1 MTTLF
6 FVHGLWTSPRL
17 WENYQSYF
25 SSLGY
30 RTVAP
35 ALPQHFTRNQAQHP
49 SNLGLQDYLD
59 QLEEDYRAIENDA
72 EQIIIIGH
80 AMGCVL
86 AQQLAM
92 RVDPRALILLAPEA
106 PAGIGSA
113 FPPARA
119 LIDTAKT
126 PLFWR
131 KGVKPSY
138 SSAREILFNAM
149 DEDQA
154 RKAYECLCFESG
166 RALHELWFWYLDPES
181 SAKIEREKIHC
192 PVMTLSGNKDK
203 YSSPRIAK
211 RISRHLG
218 QARFYQRLSGFGHML
233 PIEDSKFE
241 AARQMHVW
249 LCWQLGLQNQHIHNQ
264 ASLNTATA

>member
-17 WENYQSYF
+17 WEGYQSYF

-35 ALPQHFTRNQAQHP
+35 ALPQHFTRNQSQHP
-49 SNLGLQDYLD
+49 SNLSLQTYLD
-59 QLEEDYRAIENDA
+59 QIEEDYRAIEQES
-72 EQIIIIGH
+72 EQVVVVGH

-92 RVDPRALILLAPEA
+92 RVDPRALILLSPEA
-106 PAGIGSA
+106 PAGIGPA

-119 LIDTAKT
+119 LIDTATT
-126 PLFWR
+126 PMFWR

-138 SSAREILFNAM
+138 SSAREIMFNAM
-149 DEDQA
+149 DEQQA
-154 RKAYECLCFESG
+154 KKAYDYLCFESG
-166 RALHELWFWYLDPES
+166 RALHELWFWYLDARA
-181 SAKIEREKIHC
+181 SAKVEREQIHC
-192 PVMTLSGNKDK
+192 PVMTLVGNKDQ

-218 QARFYQRLSGFGHML
+218 QGRYFHRLAGFGHML
-233 PIEDSKFE
+233 PLEDSKFE

-249 LCWQLGLQNQHIHNQ
+249 LCWQLGLQNQDARRH
-264 ASLNTATA
+264 AKLNTATA